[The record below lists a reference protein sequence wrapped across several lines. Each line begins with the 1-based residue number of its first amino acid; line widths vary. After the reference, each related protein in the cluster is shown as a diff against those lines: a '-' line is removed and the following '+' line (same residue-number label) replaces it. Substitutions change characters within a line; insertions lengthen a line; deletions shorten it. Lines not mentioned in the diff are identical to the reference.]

1 MTTEQIKAARMLLG
15 WDQVELAKRAGLGV
29 ATLRRL
35 EAIPGPAQGTQVS
48 LDKIAKALTDAGVR
62 FLPQTKVAGIGVRLT
77 A

>member
-15 WDQVELAKRAGLGV
+15 WDQVKLAEKAGIGV

-35 EAIPGPAQGTQVS
+35 EAIPGPAQGSQAS
-48 LDKIAKALTDAGVR
+48 LDKIAKALTDAGVK
-62 FLPQTKVAGIGVRLT
+62 FLPKTQVAGIGVRLM

>member
-15 WDQVELAKRAGLGV
+15 WDQIELAQKAGIGV

-35 EAIPGPAQGTQVS
+35 EAIPGLAQGTQVS
-48 LDKIAKALTDAGVR
+48 LDKIMGALEKAGVK
-62 FLPQTKVAGIGVRLT
+62 FLPQTKIAGIGVRLM